1 MGLFSCLATLPDNK
15 KFWEDR
21 RMGKEFKKRDNYVIK
36 MGKELVPVTREVYE
50 EYHRMERRE
59 RYLVERDQ
67 DNSLIFFS
75 TLRAE
80 DSSTD
85 VPIRD
90 SGVDVEEEVIKQMFL
105 DKLPKAL
112 ALLSDDEIEM
122 IRDLYW
128 NDVSIRELARK
139 TDTAKST
146 LLNKRDRVLAKLRKV
161 LENE

>member
-1 MGLFSCLATLPDNK
+1 
-15 KFWEDR
+15 
-21 RMGKEFKKRDNYVIK
+21 MGKEFKKRDNYVIK

-90 SGVDVEEEVIKQMFL
+90 SGVDVEEEVIKQMSL

-128 NDVSIRELARK
+128 NDISIRELARK

-146 LLNKRDRVLAKLRKV
+146 LLNKRDRVLAKLRKI

>member
-1 MGLFSCLATLPDNK
+1 
-15 KFWEDR
+15 
-21 RMGKEFKKRDNYVIK
+21 MGKEFKKRDNYVIK

-105 DKLPKAL
+105 LVGCHPLFPPSVSADKYKSCWTFPPGLECGRAQQLGLWPY
-112 ALLSDDEIEM
+112 
-122 IRDLYW
+122 R
-128 NDVSIRELARK
+128 RK
-139 TDTAKST
+139 SGKQRLDYPH
-146 LLNKRDRVLAKLRKV
+146 
-161 LENE
+161 

>member
-15 KFWEDR
+15 NFWEDR

-128 NDVSIRELARK
+128 NDISIRELARK

-146 LLNKRDRVLAKLRKV
+146 LLNKRDRVLAKLRKI

>member
-1 MGLFSCLATLPDNK
+1 
-15 KFWEDR
+15 
-21 RMGKEFKKRDNYVIK
+21 MGKEFKKRDNYVIK

-128 NDVSIRELARK
+128 NDISIRELARK
-139 TDTAKST
+139 TDTAKAT
-146 LLNKRDRVLAKLRKV
+146 LLNKRDRVLAKLRKI

>member
-1 MGLFSCLATLPDNK
+1 MV
-15 KFWEDR
+15 
-21 RMGKEFKKRDNYVIK
+21 KEFKKRDNYVIK

-128 NDVSIRELARK
+128 NDISIRELARK

-146 LLNKRDRVLAKLRKV
+146 LLNKRDRVLAKLRKI

>member
-1 MGLFSCLATLPDNK
+1 
-15 KFWEDR
+15 
-21 RMGKEFKKRDNYVIK
+21 MGKEFKKRDNYVIK

-75 TLRAE
+75 NLRAE

-128 NDVSIRELARK
+128 NDISIRELARK

-146 LLNKRDRVLAKLRKV
+146 LLNKRDRVLAKLRKI

>member
-1 MGLFSCLATLPDNK
+1 
-15 KFWEDR
+15 
-21 RMGKEFKKRDNYVIK
+21 MGKEFKKRDNYVIK

>member
-1 MGLFSCLATLPDNK
+1 MGLFLCPATLPDNK
-15 KFWEDR
+15 NFREDR
-21 RMGKEFKKRDNYVIK
+21 TMREFKERDNYVIK
-36 MGKELVPVTREVYE
+36 VDGELVKVSREVYE
-50 EYHRMERRE
+50 TYHRMERRE

-80 DSSTD
+80 DRSTD
-85 VPIRD
+85 VPIKD
-90 SGVDVEEEVIKQMFL
+90 SGVDVEEEVIQRIFL

-112 ALLSDDEIEM
+112 ALLTDDEIEL

-128 NDVSIRELARK
+128 KDMSIREIAKK

-146 LLNKRDRVLAKLRKV
+146 LLNKRDRVLNKLRKV

>member
-1 MGLFSCLATLPDNK
+1 MS
-15 KFWEDR
+15 
-21 RMGKEFKKRDNYVIK
+21 KEFKQRENYVIK
-36 MGKELVPVTREVYE
+36 VGTELVQVTREVYE

-59 RYLVERDQ
+59 RYLEERDKE
-67 DNSLIFFS
+67 NSVLLFS

-85 VPIRD
+85 VPIED
-90 SGVDVEEEVIKQMFL
+90 TEVNIEEEVIKQMFL

-112 ALLSDDEIEM
+112 ALLSDDEIDM

-128 NDVSIRELARK
+128 NDMSIREFAK
-139 TDTAKST
+139 KKETAKST
-146 LLNKRDRVLAKLRKV
+146 ILSKRDRVLAKLRKV

>member
-1 MGLFSCLATLPDNK
+1 
-15 KFWEDR
+15 
-21 RMGKEFKKRDNYVIK
+21 MGKEFKKRDNYVIK

-112 ALLSDDEIEM
+112 ALHSDDEIEM

-128 NDVSIRELARK
+128 NDISIRELARK

-146 LLNKRDRVLAKLRKV
+146 LLNKRDRVLAKLRKI

>member
-1 MGLFSCLATLPDNK
+1 
-15 KFWEDR
+15 
-21 RMGKEFKKRDNYVIK
+21 MGKEFKKRDNYVIK

-122 IRDLYW
+122 IRDVYW

>member
-1 MGLFSCLATLPDNK
+1 
-15 KFWEDR
+15 
-21 RMGKEFKKRDNYVIK
+21 MGKEFKKRDNYVIK

-59 RYLVERDQ
+59 RYVVERDQ

-128 NDVSIRELARK
+128 NDISIRELARK

-146 LLNKRDRVLAKLRKV
+146 LLNKRDRVLAKLRKI

>member
-1 MGLFSCLATLPDNK
+1 
-15 KFWEDR
+15 
-21 RMGKEFKKRDNYVIK
+21 MGKEFKKRDNYVIK

-80 DSSTD
+80 VSSTD

-128 NDVSIRELARK
+128 NDISIRELARK

-146 LLNKRDRVLAKLRKV
+146 LLNKRDRVLAKLRKI

>member
-1 MGLFSCLATLPDNK
+1 MMS
-15 KFWEDR
+15 R
-21 RMGKEFKKRDNYVIK
+21 EFKQRENYVIK
-36 MGKELVPVTREVYE
+36 VGTELVPVSREVYE

-67 DNSLIFFS
+67 DNSLILFS

-80 DSSTD
+80 DGSTD
-85 VPIRD
+85 VPIKD
-90 SGVDVEEEVIKQMFL
+90 DAVNVEEEVIKQMFL

-112 ALLSDDEIEM
+112 ALLSDDEIDM

-128 NDVSIRELARK
+128 NDMSIRDFAKK

-146 LLNKRDRVLAKLRKV
+146 ILSKRDRVLAKLRKV

>member
-1 MGLFSCLATLPDNK
+1 MMS
-15 KFWEDR
+15 R
-21 RMGKEFKKRDNYVIK
+21 EFKQRENYVIK
-36 MGKELVPVTREVYE
+36 VGTELVPVSREVYE

-67 DNSLIFFS
+67 ENSLILFS

-80 DSSTD
+80 DDLPD
-85 VPIRD
+85 VPIKD
-90 SGVDVEEEVIKQMFL
+90 DTVNVEEEVIKQMFL

-112 ALLSDDEIEM
+112 ALLSDEEIDM

-128 NDVSIRELARK
+128 NNVSIREFAK
-139 TDTAKST
+139 KKDTAKST
-146 LLNKRDRVLAKLRKV
+146 ILSKRDRVLAKLRKV

>member
-1 MGLFSCLATLPDNK
+1 
-15 KFWEDR
+15 
-21 RMGKEFKKRDNYVIK
+21 MGKEFKKRDNYVIK

-90 SGVDVEEEVIKQMFL
+90 SGVDVEEEVIKHMFL

-128 NDVSIRELARK
+128 NDISIRELARK

>member
-1 MGLFSCLATLPDNK
+1 
-15 KFWEDR
+15 
-21 RMGKEFKKRDNYVIK
+21 MGKEFKKRDNYVIK

-128 NDVSIRELARK
+128 NDISIRELARK

-146 LLNKRDRVLAKLRKV
+146 LLNKRDRVLAKLGKI

>member
-1 MGLFSCLATLPDNK
+1 
-15 KFWEDR
+15 
-21 RMGKEFKKRDNYVIK
+21 MGKEFKKRDNYVIK

-90 SGVDVEEEVIKQMFL
+90 SGVDVEEEV
-105 DKLPKAL
+105 
-112 ALLSDDEIEM
+112 
-122 IRDLYW
+122 
-128 NDVSIRELARK
+128 
-139 TDTAKST
+139 
-146 LLNKRDRVLAKLRKV
+146 LNPYCRICCVV
-161 LENE
+161 V

>member
-1 MGLFSCLATLPDNK
+1 
-15 KFWEDR
+15 
-21 RMGKEFKKRDNYVIK
+21 MGKEFKKRDNYVIK

-128 NDVSIRELARK
+128 NDISIRELARK

-146 LLNKRDRVLAKLRKV
+146 LLNKRDRVLAKLRKI

>member
-1 MGLFSCLATLPDNK
+1 
-15 KFWEDR
+15 
-21 RMGKEFKKRDNYVIK
+21 MGKEFKKRDNYVIK

-50 EYHRMERRE
+50 EYHKMERRE

-128 NDVSIRELARK
+128 NDISIRELARK

-146 LLNKRDRVLAKLRKV
+146 LLNKRDRVLAKLRKI